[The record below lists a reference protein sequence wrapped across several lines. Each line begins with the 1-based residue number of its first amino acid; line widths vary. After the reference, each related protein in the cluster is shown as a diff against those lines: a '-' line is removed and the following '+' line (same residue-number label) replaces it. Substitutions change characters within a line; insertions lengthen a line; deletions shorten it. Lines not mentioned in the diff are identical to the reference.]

1 MLVCSRPVVSES
13 HWAAIKRARHSNSA
27 CKPRFPLMRG
37 SHFDAVATRPPR
49 HVSSAK
55 WLCDTYTTPKSRT
68 AYAGRIVIPDCF
80 IYSSPAYASRQIE
93 GAWML
98 QQWVDFWKQDR
109 VKVVVTEGVGFG
121 VVATA
126 KMNTGTSVMEGVVEP
141 NVEEECVLVEPEG
154 SLYGPASLLNAACHD
169 CSSVAFEKRDQIWT
183 AKCQKTNQ
191 TRGRVACRIHTKCA
205 GINCMPSVRVPA
217 MWRRSREFYS
227 QTHGKTFN

>member
-1 MLVCSRPVVSES
+1 MDHTSTQWQHDLLATYRPRSGSATPTPRLNLGLHMRAVLSSLTASSIPALLMPPDRSKGRGCCSS
-13 HWAAIKRARHSNSA
+13 
-27 CKPRFPLMRG
+27 G
-37 SHFDAVATRPPR
+37 S
-49 HVSSAK
+49 
-55 WLCDTYTTPKSRT
+55 
-68 AYAGRIVIPDCF
+68 I
-80 IYSSPAYASRQIE
+80 
-93 GAWML
+93 
-98 QQWVDFWKQDR
+98 FWKQDR
-109 VKVVVTEGVGFG
+109 VKVVVTEGAGFG